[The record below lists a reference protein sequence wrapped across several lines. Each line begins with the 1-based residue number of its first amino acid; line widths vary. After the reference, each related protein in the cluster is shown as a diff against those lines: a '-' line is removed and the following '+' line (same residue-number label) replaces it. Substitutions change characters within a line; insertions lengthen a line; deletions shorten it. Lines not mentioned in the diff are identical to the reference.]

1 MIEITNASMVFAK
14 KGLGKVDEG
23 SGFKALDNIS
33 ITIPDGC
40 IYGFLGSNGA
50 GKSTLLRM
58 MCGVYR
64 TEQGSVKIDGEDAF
78 DNPVAKSKIFFVNDE
93 TVQFTKFTMDGL
105 AKFYASYYDNFS
117 FEVYNRL
124 VAQLQ
129 LPRSK
134 RMSEFSKGMKR
145 QAVVIIGLSC
155 NTKYLL
161 LDEAFDGLDPAMRK
175 FIKQII
181 VNELIDRQATMVV
194 SSHNIVE
201 INELCD
207 RAMLIHQGQM
217 IFADEIDNI
226 KSGFGKVQLARRSGA
241 VTPDELKA
249 GGLEVMQYS
258 VMGSVAQAVVRGT
271 EAEITEKM
279 SKFNCEISEF
289 IPLTLEEIFIYELEA
304 RGYGASIIN
313 PAG

>member
-1 MIEITNASMVFAK
+1 MIEIGGASMIFTG
-14 KGLGKVDEG
+14 KGVGKADI
-23 SGFKALDNIS
+23 SRGFKALDNIT

-64 TEQGSVKIDGEDAF
+64 SEWGSVKIDGEDVF
-78 DNPVAKSKIFFVNDE
+78 DNPTAKAKIFFVNDE
-93 TVQFTKFTMDGL
+93 TVQYTRFTLDGL
-105 AKFYASYYDNFS
+105 AKYYASYYDSFS
-117 FEVYNRL
+117 FDTYNRL
-124 VAQLQ
+124 TAQLQ
-129 LPRSK
+129 LPRNK

-155 NTKYLL
+155 KTKYLL
-161 LDEAFDGLDPAMRK
+161 LDEAFDGLDPAMRR

-181 VNELIDRQATMVV
+181 VDELIDRQATLVV

-226 KSGFGKVQLARRSGA
+226 KSGFGKIQLARKSGA
-241 VTPDELKA
+241 VTQDELKNA
-249 GGLEVMQYS
+249 GLEIMQYS
-258 VMGSVAQAVVRGT
+258 VMGSVAQAVVRGARSDI
-271 EAEITEKM
+271 EEKI
-279 SKFNCEISEF
+279 SALNCDIGEF

-304 RGYGASIIN
+304 RGYGANIL
-313 PAG
+313 

>member
-1 MIEITNASMVFAK
+1 MIEINNASMIFAK
-14 KGLGKVDEG
+14 KGLGKADPND
-23 SGFKALDNIS
+23 GFKALDK
-33 ITIPDGC
+33 ITINIPDGC

-58 MCGVYR
+58 MCGVYK
-64 TEQGSVKIDGEDAF
+64 TEQGSVKIDGEDVF
-78 DNPVAKSKIFFVNDE
+78 DNPAAKGKIFFVNDE
-93 TVQFTKFTMDGL
+93 TVQYARFTLDGL
-105 AKFYASYYDNFS
+105 AKYYASYYDSFS
-117 FEVYNRL
+117 FEIYNRL
-124 VAQLQ
+124 LAQLQ
-129 LPRSK
+129 LPRNK

-161 LDEAFDGLDPAMRK
+161 LDEAFDGLDPAMRR
-175 FIKQII
+175 FLKQII
-181 VNELIDRQATMVV
+181 VGELIDRQATMVV

-226 KSGFGKVQLARRSGA
+226 KSGFGKIQLARRSGA
-241 VTPDELKA
+241 VTEEELKKA
-249 GGLEVMQYS
+249 GLDVMQYTS
-258 VMGSVAQAVVRGT
+258 TGSVIQAVVRG
-271 EAEITEKM
+271 AEDNIAEKTAAL
-279 SKFNCEISEF
+279 NCEISEF

-304 RGYGASIIN
+304 RGYGANI
-313 PAG
+313 AKLG

>member
-1 MIEITNASMVFAK
+1 MIEIGSASMVFAK
-14 KGLGKVDEG
+14 RGIGKADAND
-23 SGFKALDNIS
+23 GFKALDNIT

-58 MCGVYR
+58 LCGVYK
-64 TEQGSVKIDGEDAF
+64 TEQGSIKIDGEDVF
-78 DNPVAKSKIFFVNDE
+78 DNPSAKAKIFFVNDE
-93 TVQFTKFTMDGL
+93 TVQYAKFTLDGL
-105 AKFYASYYDNFS
+105 AKFYASYYDSFS
-117 FEVYNRL
+117 FEIYERL
-124 VAQLQ
+124 VNQLQ

-161 LDEAFDGLDPAMRK
+161 LDEAFDGLDPAMRR

-181 VNELIDRQATMVV
+181 INELVDRRATMIV
-194 SSHNIVE
+194 SSHNITE

-226 KSGFGKVQLARRSGA
+226 KSGFGKIQLARKSGA
-241 VTPDELKA
+241 VTEDELKSA
-249 GGLEVMQYS
+249 GLDVMQYS
-258 VMGSVAQAVVRGT
+258 VMGSVAQAVVRGS
-271 EAEITEKM
+271 EEDITEKI
-279 SKFNCEISEF
+279 SAFGCEISEF

-304 RGYGASIIN
+304 RGYGSNIN
-313 PAG
+313 YNI

>member
-1 MIEITNASMVFAK
+1 MIEINNASMIFAK
-14 KGLGKVDEG
+14 KGLGKAEPND
-23 SGFKALDNIS
+23 GFKALDNITL
-33 ITIPDGC
+33 TIPDGC

-64 TEQGSVKIDGEDAF
+64 TEQGSVRIDGEDVF
-78 DNPVAKSKIFFVNDE
+78 DNPVAKAKIFFVNDE
-93 TVQFTKFTMDGL
+93 TVQFTKFTLDGL
-105 AKFYASYYDNFS
+105 AKFYASYFDSFS
-117 FEVYNRL
+117 FEVYERL
-124 VAQLQ
+124 VTKLQ
-129 LPRSK
+129 LPRKK

-145 QAVVIIGLSC
+145 QAVVIIGLAC

-226 KSGFGKVQLARRSGA
+226 KSGFGKIQLARGSGA
-241 VTPDELKA
+241 VTEAEMKA
-249 GGLEVMQYS
+249 AGLAVMQYS
-258 VMGSVAQAVVRGT
+258 VMGSVAQAVVRGSK
-271 EAEITEKM
+271 EWITEKM
-279 SKFNCEISEF
+279 NTLNCDISEF

-304 RGYGASIIN
+304 RGYGANIISEN
-313 PAG
+313 

>member
-1 MIEITNASMVFAK
+1 MIEISNASMVFAK
-14 KGLGKVDEG
+14 KGVGKAAAGE
-23 SGFKALDNIS
+23 GFKALDNIS
-33 ITIPDGC
+33 LSIPDGC

-58 MCGVYR
+58 MCGVYK
-64 TEQGSVKIDGEDAF
+64 TEQGSVKIDGEDVF
-78 DNPVAKSKIFFVNDE
+78 DNPNAKAKIFFVNDE
-93 TVQFTKFTMDGL
+93 TVQYAKFTLDGL
-105 AKFYASYYDNFS
+105 AKYFASYYDSFS
-117 FEVYNRL
+117 YEIYNRL
-124 VAQLQ
+124 VSQLQ
-129 LPRSK
+129 LPRNK

-161 LDEAFDGLDPAMRK
+161 LDEAFDGLDPAMRR

-181 VNELIDRQATMVV
+181 INELIERQATMVV

-207 RAMLIHQGQM
+207 RAMLVHRGQM

-226 KSGFGKVQLARRSGA
+226 KSGFGKIQLARKSGA
-241 VTPDELKA
+241 VTAEELKNA
-249 GGLEVMQYS
+249 GFEVMQYS
-258 VMGSVAQAVVRGT
+258 VMGSVSQAVVRGS
-271 EAEITEKM
+271 EEEITKKM
-279 SKFNCEISEF
+279 SVFGCEISEF

-304 RGYGASIIN
+304 RGYGAEIN
-313 PAG
+313 QHI

>member
-1 MIEITNASMVFAK
+1 MIEITNTSMVFAK
-14 KGLGKVDEG
+14 KGLGKVDPN

-33 ITIPDGC
+33 ITIPEGC

-50 GKSTLLRM
+50 GKSTLMRM
-58 MCGVYR
+58 MCGVYK
-64 TEQGSVKIDGEDAF
+64 TEQGSVKIDGEDVF
-78 DNPVAKSKIFFVNDE
+78 DNPNAKAKIFFVNDE
-93 TVQFTKFTMDGL
+93 TVQYTRFTLDSL
-105 AKFYASYYDNFS
+105 AKYYASYYDSFS
-117 FEVYNRL
+117 FDIYNRL
-124 VAQLQ
+124 AAQLQ
-129 LPRSK
+129 LPRNK

-155 NTKYLL
+155 CTKYLL
-161 LDEAFDGLDPAMRK
+161 LDEAFDGLDPAMRR
-175 FIKQII
+175 FIKQMI

-226 KSGFGKVQLARRSGA
+226 KSGFGKIQLARRSGA
-241 VTPDELKA
+241 VTAEELTAA
-249 GGLEVMQYS
+249 GLNVMQYTI
-258 VMGSVAQAVVRGT
+258 MGSVTQAVVRGT
-271 EAEITEKM
+271 EEDITEKL
-279 SKFNCEISEF
+279 SAIPCEISEF

-304 RGYGASIIN
+304 RGYGANIVNSN
-313 PAG
+313 

>member
-1 MIEITNASMVFAK
+1 MIEIGSASMVFEK
-14 KGLGKVDEG
+14 RGVGKADAND
-23 SGFKALDNIS
+23 GFKALDNIT

-58 MCGVYR
+58 LCGVYR
-64 TEQGSVKIDGEDAF
+64 TEQGSVMIDGEDVF
-78 DNPVAKSKIFFVNDE
+78 DNPSAKAKIFFVNDE
-93 TVQFTKFTMDGL
+93 TVQYARFTLDGL
-105 AKFYASYYDNFS
+105 AKFYASYYDSFS
-117 FEVYNRL
+117 FEIYERL
-124 VAQLQ
+124 VNQLQ
-129 LPRSK
+129 LPRNK

-161 LDEAFDGLDPAMRK
+161 LDEAFDGLDPAMRR

-181 VNELIDRQATMVV
+181 INELVDRQATMIV

-226 KSGFGKVQLARRSGA
+226 KSGFGKIQLARKSGA
-241 VTPDELKA
+241 VTSDELKNA
-249 GGLEVMQYS
+249 GLDVMQYS
-258 VMGSVAQAVVRGT
+258 VMGSVSQAVVRGS
-271 EAEITEKM
+271 EEEITAKTNA
-279 SKFNCEISEF
+279 FDCEISEF

-304 RGYGASIIN
+304 RGYGSNISYNI
-313 PAG
+313 

>member
-1 MIEITNASMVFAK
+1 MIEIGSASMVFEK
-14 KGLGKVDEG
+14 RGVGKADAND
-23 SGFKALDNIS
+23 GFKALDNIT

-58 MCGVYR
+58 LCGVYR
-64 TEQGSVKIDGEDAF
+64 TEQGSVKIDGEDVF
-78 DNPVAKSKIFFVNDE
+78 DNPSAKAKIFFVNDE
-93 TVQFTKFTMDGL
+93 TVQYAGFTLDGL
-105 AKFYASYYDNFS
+105 AKFYASYYDSFS
-117 FEVYNRL
+117 FEIYERL
-124 VAQLQ
+124 VNQLQ
-129 LPRSK
+129 LPRNK

-161 LDEAFDGLDPAMRK
+161 RDEAFDGLDPAMRR

-181 VNELIDRQATMVV
+181 INELVDRQATMIV

-226 KSGFGKVQLARRSGA
+226 KSGFGKIQLARKSGA
-241 VTPDELKA
+241 VTSDELKNA
-249 GGLEVMQYS
+249 GLDVMQYS
-258 VMGSVAQAVVRGT
+258 VMGSVSQAVVRGS
-271 EAEITEKM
+271 EEEITAKTNA
-279 SKFNCEISEF
+279 FDCEISEF

-304 RGYGASIIN
+304 RGYGSNISYNI
-313 PAG
+313 

>member
-1 MIEITNASMVFAK
+1 MIEIGSASMVFEK
-14 KGLGKVDEG
+14 RGVGKADAND
-23 SGFKALDNIS
+23 GFKALDNIT

-58 MCGVYR
+58 LCGVYR
-64 TEQGSVKIDGEDAF
+64 TEQGSVMIDGEDVF
-78 DNPVAKSKIFFVNDE
+78 DNPSAKAKIFFVNDE
-93 TVQFTKFTMDGL
+93 TVQYARFTLDGL
-105 AKFYASYYDNFS
+105 AKFYASYYDSFS
-117 FEVYNRL
+117 FEIYERL
-124 VAQLQ
+124 VNQLQ
-129 LPRSK
+129 LPRNK

-161 LDEAFDGLDPAMRK
+161 LDEAFDGLDPAMRR

-181 VNELIDRQATMVV
+181 INELVDRQATMIV

-226 KSGFGKVQLARRSGA
+226 KSGFGKIQLARKSGA
-241 VTPDELKA
+241 VTSDELKNA
-249 GGLEVMQYS
+249 GLDVMQYS
-258 VMGSVAQAVVRGT
+258 VMGSVSQAVVRGS
-271 EAEITEKM
+271 EEEITAKTNA
-279 SKFNCEISEF
+279 FDCEISEF

-304 RGYGASIIN
+304 RGYGSNISSI
-313 PAG
+313 

>member
-1 MIEITNASMVFAK
+1 MIEINNASMVFAK
-14 KGLGKVDEG
+14 RGIGKSAPGE
-23 SGFKALDNIS
+23 GFKALDNIS
-33 ITIPDGC
+33 LSIPDGC

-64 TEQGSVKIDGEDAF
+64 TEQGSVKIDGEDVF
-78 DNPVAKSKIFFVNDE
+78 DNPNAKAKIFFVNDE
-93 TVQFTKFTMDGL
+93 TVQYAKFTLDGL
-105 AKFYASYYDNFS
+105 AKYFASYYDSFS
-117 FEVYNRL
+117 YEIYNRL
-124 VAQLQ
+124 VTQLQ
-129 LPRSK
+129 LPRTK

-161 LDEAFDGLDPAMRK
+161 LDEAFDGLDPAMRR

-181 VNELIDRQATMVV
+181 INELIERQATMVV

-207 RAMLIHQGQM
+207 RAMLVHRGQM

-226 KSGFGKVQLARRSGA
+226 KSGFGKIQLARKSGA
-241 VTPDELKA
+241 VTTDELKDA
-249 GGLEVMQYS
+249 GLEIMQYS
-258 VMGSVAQAVVRGT
+258 TMGSVSQAVVRGS
-271 EAEITEKM
+271 EEEITKKM
-279 SKFNCEISEF
+279 NAFGCEISEF

-304 RGYGASIIN
+304 RGYGAEINQSI
-313 PAG
+313 

>member
-1 MIEITNASMVFAK
+1 MIEINNVSMVFAK
-14 KGLGKVDEG
+14 KGLGKVDIND
-23 SGFKALDNIS
+23 GFKALDNVS
-33 ITIPDGC
+33 INIPDGC

-64 TEQGSVKIDGEDAF
+64 TEQGSVKIDGEDVF
-78 DNPVAKSKIFFVNDE
+78 DNPSAKSKIFFVNDE
-93 TVQFTKFTMDGL
+93 TVQYAKFTLDGL
-105 AKFYASYYDNFS
+105 AKYYASYYESFS
-117 FEVYNRL
+117 FEIYERL
-124 VAQLQ
+124 VKQLQ
-129 LPRSK
+129 LPRNK
-134 RMSEFSKGMKR
+134 RMSDFSKGMKR

-155 NTKYLL
+155 NTQYLL
-161 LDEAFDGLDPAMRK
+161 LDEAFDGLDPAMRR

-181 VNELIDRQATMVV
+181 INELIDRKATMVV

-226 KSGFGKVQLARRSGA
+226 KSGFGKIQLARKSGA
-241 VTPDELKA
+241 VTPEELKNA
-249 GGLEVMQYS
+249 GLEVMQYT
-258 VMGSVAQAVVRGT
+258 VMGSVSQAVVRGS
-271 EAEITEKM
+271 EADITDKLGA
-279 SKFNCEISEF
+279 FGCEISEF

-304 RGYGASIIN
+304 RGYGSNVIN
-313 PAG
+313 

>member
-1 MIEITNASMVFAK
+1 MIEIANASMVFAK
-14 KGLGKVDEG
+14 RGIGKADIND
-23 SGFKALDNIS
+23 GFKALDNIT

-58 MCGVYR
+58 LCGVYK
-64 TEQGSVKIDGEDAF
+64 TEQGSVKIDGEDVF
-78 DNPVAKSKIFFVNDE
+78 DNPSAKAKIFFVNDE
-93 TVQFTKFTMDGL
+93 TVQYARFTLDGL
-105 AKFYASYYDNFS
+105 AKFYASYYDSFS
-117 FEVYNRL
+117 FEIYERL
-124 VAQLQ
+124 VKQLQ
-129 LPRSK
+129 LPRNK

-155 NTKYLL
+155 NTQYLL

-181 VNELIDRQATMVV
+181 INELIDRQATMIV

-226 KSGFGKVQLARRSGA
+226 KSGFGKIQLARSGGA
-241 VTPDELKA
+241 VTADELKSA
-249 GGLEVMQYS
+249 GLDVMQYS
-258 VMGSVAQAVVRGT
+258 VMGSVSQAVVRG
-271 EAEITEKM
+271 AEEDITAKI
-279 SKFNCEISEF
+279 SSFGCEISEF

-304 RGYGASIIN
+304 RGYGSNIISSI
-313 PAG
+313 

>member
-1 MIEITNASMVFAK
+1 MIEISTASMVFAK
-14 KGLGKVDEG
+14 KGLGKAEPND
-23 SGFKALDNIS
+23 GFKALDNIS
-33 ITIPDGC
+33 LTIPDGC

-64 TEQGSVKIDGEDAF
+64 TEQGSVRIDGEDVF
-78 DNPVAKSKIFFVNDE
+78 DNPVAKAKIFFVNDE
-93 TVQFTKFTMDGL
+93 TVQFTKFTLDGL
-105 AKFYASYYDNFS
+105 ARYYASYFDSFSYATYD
-117 FEVYNRL
+117 RL
-124 VAQLQ
+124 VTKLQ
-129 LPRSK
+129 LPRKK
-134 RMSEFSKGMKR
+134 RMSEFSKGMKQ
-145 QAVVIIGLSC
+145 QAVVIIGLAC

-226 KSGFGKVQLARRSGA
+226 KSGFGKIQLARKSGA
-241 VTPDELKA
+241 VSLEEMKNA
-249 GGLEVMQYS
+249 GLTVLQYN
-258 VMGSVAQAVVRGT
+258 VMGSVAQAVVRGSV
-271 EAEITEKM
+271 EWINEKM
-279 SKFNCEISEF
+279 NSLGCDICEF

-304 RGYGASIIN
+304 RGYGANIIGEN
-313 PAG
+313 

>member
-1 MIEITNASMVFAK
+1 MIEIKDTSMVFAK
-14 KGLGKVDEG
+14 KGLGKADPN

-33 ITIPDGC
+33 ITIPEGC

-58 MCGVYR
+58 MCGVYK
-64 TEQGSVKIDGEDAF
+64 TEQGSVRIDGEDVF
-78 DNPVAKSKIFFVNDE
+78 DNPNAKAKIFFVNDE
-93 TVQFTKFTMDGL
+93 TVQYARFTLDGL
-105 AKFYASYYDNFS
+105 ANYYASYYDSFS
-117 FEVYNRL
+117 FDIYNRL
-124 VAQLQ
+124 VGQIG
-129 LPRSK
+129 LPRNK

-155 NTKYLL
+155 CTKYLL

-175 FIKQII
+175 FIKQMI

-194 SSHNIVE
+194 SSHNVAE

-226 KSGFGKVQLARRSGA
+226 RSGFGKVQLARRSGA
-241 VTPDELKA
+241 VSAEELKA
-249 GGLEVMQYS
+249 AGLDVMQAS
-258 VMGSVAQAVVRGT
+258 VMGSVTQAVVRGVEEDINAKLGT
-271 EAEITEKM
+271 IT
-279 SKFNCEISEF
+279 CEISEF

-304 RGYGASIIN
+304 RGYGANIIN
-313 PAG
+313 SN

>member
-1 MIEITNASMVFAK
+1 MIEINNVSMVFAK
-14 KGLGKVDEG
+14 KGLGKVDIND
-23 SGFKALDNIS
+23 GFKALDNVSIS
-33 ITIPDGC
+33 IPDGC

-64 TEQGSVKIDGEDAF
+64 TEQGSVKIDGEDVF
-78 DNPVAKSKIFFVNDE
+78 DNPSAKSKIFFVNDE
-93 TVQFTKFTMDGL
+93 TVQYAKFTLDGL
-105 AKFYASYYDNFS
+105 AKYYASYYESFS
-117 FEVYNRL
+117 FEIYERL
-124 VAQLQ
+124 VKQLQ
-129 LPRSK
+129 LPRNK
-134 RMSEFSKGMKR
+134 RMSDFSKGMKR

-155 NTKYLL
+155 NTQYLL
-161 LDEAFDGLDPAMRK
+161 LDEAFDGLDPAMRR

-181 VNELIDRQATMVV
+181 INELIDRQATMVV

-226 KSGFGKVQLARRSGA
+226 KSGFGKIQLARKSGA
-241 VTPDELKA
+241 VTPEELKNA
-249 GGLEVMQYS
+249 GLEVMQYT
-258 VMGSVAQAVVRGT
+258 VMGSVAQAVVRGSET
-271 EAEITEKM
+271 DITDKLGA
-279 SKFNCEISEF
+279 FGCEISEF

-304 RGYGASIIN
+304 RGYGSN
-313 PAG
+313 VTN

>member
-1 MIEITNASMVFAK
+1 MIEIGSASMVFEK
-14 KGLGKVDEG
+14 RGVGKADAND
-23 SGFKALDNIS
+23 GFKALDNIT

-58 MCGVYR
+58 LCGVYK
-64 TEQGSVKIDGEDAF
+64 TEQGSVKIDGEDVF
-78 DNPVAKSKIFFVNDE
+78 DNPSAKAKIFFVNDE
-93 TVQFTKFTMDGL
+93 TVQYARFTLDGL
-105 AKFYASYYDNFS
+105 AKFYASYYDSFS
-117 FEVYNRL
+117 FEIYERL
-124 VAQLQ
+124 VNQLQ
-129 LPRSK
+129 LPRNK
-134 RMSEFSKGMKR
+134 RMSKFSKGMKR

-161 LDEAFDGLDPAMRK
+161 LDEAFDGLDPAMRR

-181 VNELIDRQATMVV
+181 INELVDRQATMIV

-226 KSGFGKVQLARRSGA
+226 KSGFGKIQLARKSGA
-241 VTPDELKA
+241 VTSDELKNA
-249 GGLEVMQYS
+249 GFDVMQYS
-258 VMGSVAQAVVRGT
+258 VMGSVSQAVVRGS
-271 EAEITEKM
+271 EEEITAKTNA
-279 SKFNCEISEF
+279 FNCEISEF

-304 RGYGASIIN
+304 RGYGSNISSI
-313 PAG
+313 

>member
-1 MIEITNASMVFAK
+1 MIEIGSASMVFEK
-14 KGLGKVDEG
+14 RGVGKADAND
-23 SGFKALDNIS
+23 GFKALDNIT

-58 MCGVYR
+58 LCGVYK
-64 TEQGSVKIDGEDAF
+64 TEQGSVKIDGEDVF
-78 DNPVAKSKIFFVNDE
+78 DNPSAKAKIFFVNDE
-93 TVQFTKFTMDGL
+93 TVQYARFTLDGL
-105 AKFYASYYDNFS
+105 AKFYASYYDSFS
-117 FEVYNRL
+117 FEIYERL
-124 VAQLQ
+124 VNQLQ
-129 LPRSK
+129 LPRNK

-161 LDEAFDGLDPAMRK
+161 LDEAFDGLDPAMRR

-181 VNELIDRQATMVV
+181 INELVDRQATMIV

-217 IFADEIDNI
+217 IFADEMDNI
-226 KSGFGKVQLARRSGA
+226 KSGFGKIQLARKSGA
-241 VTPDELKA
+241 VTSDELKNA
-249 GGLEVMQYS
+249 GFDVMQYS
-258 VMGSVAQAVVRGT
+258 VMGSVSQAVVRGS
-271 EAEITEKM
+271 EEEITAKTNA
-279 SKFNCEISEF
+279 FNCEISEF

-304 RGYGASIIN
+304 RGYGSNISSI
-313 PAG
+313 

>member
-1 MIEITNASMVFAK
+1 MIEISNASMVFARR
-14 KGLGKVDEG
+14 GIGKSAPGE
-23 SGFKALDNIS
+23 GFKALDNIS
-33 ITIPDGC
+33 LTIPDGC

-64 TEQGSVKIDGEDAF
+64 TEQGSVRIDGEDVF
-78 DNPVAKSKIFFVNDE
+78 DNPDAKAKIFFVNDE
-93 TVQFTKFTMDGL
+93 TVQYSRFTLDGL
-105 AKFYASYYDNFS
+105 AKYFASYYDAFS

-124 VAQLQ
+124 VTQLQ
-129 LPRSK
+129 LPRTK

-161 LDEAFDGLDPAMRK
+161 LDEAFDGLDPAMRR

-181 VNELIDRQATMVV
+181 INELVERQATMVV
-194 SSHNIVE
+194 SSHNITE

-207 RAMLIHQGQM
+207 RAMLVHRGQM

-226 KSGFGKVQLARRSGA
+226 RSGFGKIQLARKSGA
-241 VTPDELKA
+241 VTPDELKNA
-249 GGLEVMQYS
+249 GLDVMQCTS
-258 VMGSVAQAVVRGT
+258 TGSVTQAVIRGNEDEIAKKT
-271 EAEITEKM
+271 EA
-279 SKFNCEISEF
+279 FGCEISEF

-304 RGYGASIIN
+304 RGYGAEINQSI
-313 PAG
+313 

>member
-1 MIEITNASMVFAK
+1 MIEINNASMVFTK
-14 KGLGKVDEG
+14 KGLGKADIG
-23 SGFKALDNIS
+23 SGFKALDNIT

-58 MCGVYR
+58 MCGVYK
-64 TEQGSVKIDGEDAF
+64 TEQGSVRIDGEDVF
-78 DNPVAKSKIFFVNDE
+78 DNPGAKSKIFFVNDE
-93 TVQFTKFTMDGL
+93 TVQFTRFTLDGL
-105 AKFYASYYDNFS
+105 AKYYASYYDNFS
-117 FEVYNRL
+117 FEIYNRL
-124 VAQLQ
+124 LAQLQ

-161 LDEAFDGLDPAMRK
+161 LDEAFDGLDPAMRR

-226 KSGFGKVQLARRSGA
+226 KSGFGKIQLARRSGA
-241 VTPDELKA
+241 VTPEELKQ
-249 GGLEVMQYS
+249 GGLDVMQYS

-271 EAEITEKM
+271 EAEITEKLGR
-279 SKFNCEISEF
+279 FNCEISEF

-304 RGYGASIIN
+304 RGYGANISPI
-313 PAG
+313 G

>member
-1 MIEITNASMVFAK
+1 MIEISNASMVFAK
-14 KGLGKVDEG
+14 KGVGKAAAGE
-23 SGFKALDNIS
+23 GFKALDNIS
-33 ITIPDGC
+33 LSIPDGC

-58 MCGVYR
+58 MCGVYK
-64 TEQGSVKIDGEDAF
+64 TEQGSVKIDGEDVF
-78 DNPVAKSKIFFVNDE
+78 DNPNAKAKIFFVNDE
-93 TVQFTKFTMDGL
+93 TVQYAKFTLDGL
-105 AKFYASYYDNFS
+105 AKYFASYYDSFS
-117 FEVYNRL
+117 YEIYNRL
-124 VAQLQ
+124 VSQLQ
-129 LPRSK
+129 LPRNK

-161 LDEAFDGLDPAMRK
+161 LDEAFDGLDPAMRR

-181 VNELIDRQATMVV
+181 INELIERQATMVV

-207 RAMLIHQGQM
+207 RAMLVHRGQM

-226 KSGFGKVQLARRSGA
+226 KSGYGKIQLARKSGA
-241 VTPDELKA
+241 VTTEELKNA
-249 GGLEVMQYS
+249 GLDVMQYS
-258 VMGSVAQAVVRGT
+258 TMGSVSQAVVRGS
-271 EAEITEKM
+271 EEEITEKM
-279 SKFNCEISEF
+279 GAFGCEISEF

-304 RGYGASIIN
+304 RGYGAEIN
-313 PAG
+313 QHI

>member
-1 MIEITNASMVFAK
+1 MIEIGSASMVFEK
-14 KGLGKVDEG
+14 RGVGKAGAND
-23 SGFKALDNIS
+23 GFKALDNIT

-58 MCGVYR
+58 LCGVYK
-64 TEQGSVKIDGEDAF
+64 TEQGSVKIDGEDVF
-78 DNPVAKSKIFFVNDE
+78 DNPSAKAKIFFVNDE
-93 TVQFTKFTMDGL
+93 TVQYARFTLDGL
-105 AKFYASYYDNFS
+105 AKFYASYYDSFS
-117 FEVYNRL
+117 FEIYERL
-124 VAQLQ
+124 VNQLQ
-129 LPRSK
+129 LPRNK

-161 LDEAFDGLDPAMRK
+161 LDEAFDGLDPAMRR

-181 VNELIDRQATMVV
+181 INELVDRQATMIV

-226 KSGFGKVQLARRSGA
+226 KSGFGKIQLARKSGA
-241 VTPDELKA
+241 VTSDELKNA
-249 GGLEVMQYS
+249 GFDVMQYS
-258 VMGSVAQAVVRGT
+258 VMGSVSQAVVRGS
-271 EAEITEKM
+271 EEEITAKTNA
-279 SKFNCEISEF
+279 FNCEISEF

-304 RGYGASIIN
+304 RGYGSNISSI
-313 PAG
+313 

>member
-1 MIEITNASMVFAK
+1 MIEIGSASMVFEK
-14 KGLGKVDEG
+14 RGVGKADAND
-23 SGFKALDNIS
+23 GFKALDNIT

-58 MCGVYR
+58 LCGVYR
-64 TEQGSVKIDGEDAF
+64 TEQGSVMIDGEDVF
-78 DNPVAKSKIFFVNDE
+78 DNPSAKAKIFFVNDE
-93 TVQFTKFTMDGL
+93 TVQYARFTLDGL
-105 AKFYASYYDNFS
+105 AKFYASYYDSFS
-117 FEVYNRL
+117 FEIYERL
-124 VAQLQ
+124 VNQLQ
-129 LPRSK
+129 LPRNK

-161 LDEAFDGLDPAMRK
+161 LDEAFDGLDPAMRR

-181 VNELIDRQATMVV
+181 INELVDRQATMIV

-226 KSGFGKVQLARRSGA
+226 KSGFGKIQLARKSGA
-241 VTPDELKA
+241 VTEDELKNA
-249 GGLEVMQYS
+249 GFDVMQYS
-258 VMGSVAQAVVRGT
+258 VMGSVSQAVVRGS
-271 EAEITEKM
+271 EEEITAKTNA
-279 SKFNCEISEF
+279 FDCEISEF

-304 RGYGASIIN
+304 RGYGSNISSI
-313 PAG
+313 

>member
-1 MIEITNASMVFAK
+1 MIEIGGASMIFTG
-14 KGLGKVDEG
+14 KGVGKADI
-23 SGFKALDNIS
+23 SRGFKALDNIT

-64 TEQGSVKIDGEDAF
+64 SEWGSVKIDGEEVF
-78 DNPVAKSKIFFVNDE
+78 DNPAAKAKIFFVNDE
-93 TVQFTKFTMDGL
+93 TVQYTRFTLDGL
-105 AKFYASYYDNFS
+105 AKYYASYYDSFS
-117 FEVYNRL
+117 FETYNRL
-124 VAQLQ
+124 AAQLQ
-129 LPRSK
+129 LPRGK

-155 NTKYLL
+155 KTKYLL
-161 LDEAFDGLDPAMRK
+161 LDEAFDGLDPAMRR

-181 VNELIDRQATMVV
+181 VDELIDRQATLVV

-226 KSGFGKVQLARRSGA
+226 KSGFGKIQLARKSGA
-241 VTPDELKA
+241 VTQDELKNA
-249 GGLEVMQYS
+249 GLEIMQYS
-258 VMGSVAQAVVRGT
+258 VMGSVSQAVVRGART
-271 EAEITEKM
+271 DIEEKITVL
-279 SKFNCEISEF
+279 NCDIGEF

-304 RGYGASIIN
+304 RGYGANIL
-313 PAG
+313 

>member
-1 MIEITNASMVFAK
+1 MIEIENVSMVFAK
-14 KGLGKVDEG
+14 KGVGKVNIND
-23 SGFKALDNIS
+23 GFKALDNVT

-64 TEQGSVKIDGEDAF
+64 TEQGRVKIDGEDVF
-78 DNPVAKSKIFFVNDE
+78 DNPNAKSKIFFVNDE
-93 TVQFTKFTMDGL
+93 TVQYAKFTLDGL
-105 AKFYASYYDNFS
+105 AKYYASYYNSFS
-117 FEVYNRL
+117 FEIYERL
-124 VAQLQ
+124 VNQLQ
-129 LPRSK
+129 LPKNK

-161 LDEAFDGLDPAMRK
+161 LDEAFDGLDPAMRR

-181 VNELIDRQATMVV
+181 INELIDRQATMVV

-226 KSGFGKVQLARRSGA
+226 KSGFGKIQLARRSGA
-241 VTPDELKA
+241 VTPEELKNA
-249 GGLEVMQYS
+249 GLEVMQYT
-258 VMGSVAQAVVRGT
+258 VMGSVSQAVVRGS
-271 EAEITEKM
+271 EAEINEKIGG
-279 SKFNCEISEF
+279 FGCEISEF

-304 RGYGASIIN
+304 RGYGSNIN
-313 PAG
+313 